1 MTVSGGVGYAVREE
15 SSNLG
20 DTGMRQLGV
29 ALAIVLMA
37 ATVMGCNSLGRQ
49 PRLEN
54 ASISPASLMPEQSAV
69 ITVKVVDKHDIVDRV
84 VGVVLEDPR
93 MKFPLRDDGVAPDQ
107 EADDNVW
114 SLQVDV
120 PFGAP
125 PGQFTLEL
133 TAFNS
138 KGDAIVVRKS
148 KNEEGPLTTSC
159 TLVIAY
165 PPEEAAPA
173 ESPEEAASEG

>member
-1 MTVSGGVGYAVREE
+1 
-15 SSNLG
+15 
-20 DTGMRQLGV
+20 MRQLGTV
-29 ALAIVLMA
+29 LAIVLMA
-37 ATVMGCNSLGRQ
+37 TGVGCNSLGRQ

-54 ASISPASLMPEQSAV
+54 ASITPASLMPEQSAV
-69 ITVKVVDKHDIVDRV
+69 ITVKVVDKHEIVDRV
-84 VGVVLEDPR
+84 VGVVIEDPR
-93 MKFPLRDDGVAPDQ
+93 MKFPLRDDGVAPDR

-138 KGDAIVVRKS
+138 QGDAIVVRKS
-148 KNEEGPLTTSC
+148 KNEEGPLTTTC
-159 TLVIAY
+159 TLVIAN

-173 ESPEEAASEG
+173 ESSEGPTSEG

>member
-1 MTVSGGVGYAVREE
+1 MRHLGAV
-15 SSNLG
+15 LACVV
-20 DTGMRQLGV
+20 V
-29 ALAIVLMA
+29 AG
-37 ATVMGCNSLGRQ
+37 TVMGCNTLGRQ

-54 ASISPASLMPEQSAV
+54 ASIAPASLMPEQSAV
-69 ITVKVVDKHDIVDRV
+69 ITVKVVDKQKIVDRV

-107 EADDNVW
+107 KAGDHVW

-148 KNEEGPLTTSC
+148 KSEEGPLTTTC
-159 TLVIAY
+159 TLVIEY
-165 PPEEAAPA
+165 PPEEAGAA
-173 ESPEEAASEG
+173 ESPDAAASEG

>member
-1 MTVSGGVGYAVREE
+1 
-15 SSNLG
+15 
-20 DTGMRQLGV
+20 MRQLG
-29 ALAIVLMA
+29 AILAGVVMA
-37 ATVMGCNSLGRQ
+37 ATVMGCNTLGRQ

-54 ASISPASLMPEQSAV
+54 ASIAPAALMPEQSAV
-69 ITVKVVDKHDIVDRV
+69 ITVKVVDKHGIVDRV
-84 VGVVLEDPR
+84 VGVVQEDPR

-107 EADDNVW
+107 EADDNIW

-148 KNEEGPLTTSC
+148 KDEEGPLTATC
-159 TLVIAY
+159 MLVIEY

-173 ESPEEAASEG
+173 ESSDTAASEG